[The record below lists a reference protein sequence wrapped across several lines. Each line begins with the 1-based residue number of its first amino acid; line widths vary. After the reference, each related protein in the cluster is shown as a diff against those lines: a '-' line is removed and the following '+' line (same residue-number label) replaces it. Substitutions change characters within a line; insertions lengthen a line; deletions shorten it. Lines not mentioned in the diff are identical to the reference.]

1 MRRSRPPAPTPV
13 PFSPRA
19 ARAHRES
26 LGLTPEQ
33 VVGAMSAHG
42 VRLLA
47 THLTAWESGE
57 LRPSEREFI
66 ALARALWCP
75 AAELMGRPPASLRD
89 FRVARELTAEQT
101 AARIGMGPDGYAT
114 AELTGRW
121 AGSPEQ
127 SAALAEALGL
137 TLRDLVLRV
146 CGAGEEL
153 DQRLH
158 QCVQGRWQAQLPAVA
173 ALVPVPRPSLAA
185 VLAALPGEYQVAS
198 HWGTG
203 SWGAP
208 APGAPGPVTGEPAV
222 PRLERFWA
230 LLAGQDTGGI
240 PV

>member
-33 VVGAMSAHG
+33 VVRAMSAHG

-47 THLTAWESGE
+47 PHLTAWESGE
-57 LRPSEREFI
+57 LRPTEREFI

-75 AAELMGRPPASLRD
+75 AAELMGAPPASLRD
-89 FRVARELTAEQT
+89 FRVARELTVEQA
-101 AARIGMGPDGYAT
+101 AARIGMGPDAYLG
-114 AELTGRW
+114 AERTGRW
-121 AGSPEQ
+121 SGTPEQ
-127 SAALAEALGL
+127 SAALVEVLGL

-146 CGAGEEL
+146 CGAGEAL
-153 DQRLH
+153 DQRLRS
-158 QCVQGRWQAQLPAVA
+158 CVEGRWQAQLPAVA

-198 HWGTG
+198 HWGAG
-203 SWGAP
+203 SWGTPAP
-208 APGAPGPVTGEPAV
+208 AAKGPRSAEPAV
-222 PRLERFWA
+222 PRLDRFWA
-230 LLAGQDTGGI
+230 LLARQDTGGI